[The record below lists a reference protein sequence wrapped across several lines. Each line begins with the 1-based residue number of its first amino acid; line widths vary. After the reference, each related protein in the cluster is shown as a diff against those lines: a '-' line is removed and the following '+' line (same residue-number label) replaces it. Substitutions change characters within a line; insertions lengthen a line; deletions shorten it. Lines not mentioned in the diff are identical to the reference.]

1 MMSFSELSIQEFN
14 GADVGISP
22 GACGLFAAIG
32 KDVSFLALITAA
44 ELLQYRA
51 RNGAGITLKGIYED
65 NFFHFHIMYRKQ
77 DKISEYESILED
89 WGLHILDKEPMVKKH
104 FYYKYDMPEMI
115 AYTIAPPSECEI
127 KAKQGYA
134 VSPLSYIMKQ
144 TANFNLMFRND
155 VRIFSSGVDIG
166 TFGTIYDLEDTIRV
180 FNLEERFSDKKIT
193 GAMIHMRWPTSWGY
207 GLWFGIQPISHG
219 VWAGIHNG
227 HLSSD
232 KSNARALEEPGI
244 PLQVGTDSEA
254 MFQEMY
260 YLIKKQYSLEEIEW
274 IMAQKFP
281 VEAEDF
287 PDMKRGRYY
296 ELTTDPILRRFK
308 MSGPST
314 ASILIDN
321 ILIGITDR
329 DHMRQFTVAWNDNV
343 VIFASEEM
351 AVLSSAYLMQE
362 DVEIIN
368 PMPGQII
375 GFMLKDDKLERLS
388 HTWRLEKKE
397 KI

>member
-1 MMSFSELSIQEFN
+1 
-14 GADVGISP
+14 
-22 GACGLFAAIG
+22 
-32 KDVSFLALITAA
+32 
-44 ELLQYRA
+44 
-51 RNGAGITLKGIYED
+51 
-65 NFFHFHIMYRKQ
+65 
-77 DKISEYESILED
+77 
-89 WGLHILDKEPMVKKH
+89 
-104 FYYKYDMPEMI
+104 
-115 AYTIAPPSECEI
+115 
-127 KAKQGYA
+127 
-134 VSPLSYIMKQ
+134 
-144 TANFNLMFRND
+144 
-155 VRIFSSGVDIG
+155 
-166 TFGTIYDLEDTIRV
+166 
-180 FNLEERFSDKKIT
+180 
-193 GAMIHMRWPTSWGY
+193 
-207 GLWFGIQPISHG
+207 
-219 VWAGIHNG
+219 
-227 HLSSD
+227 
-232 KSNARALEEPGI
+232 
-244 PLQVGTDSEA
+244 
-254 MFQEMY
+254 MY